1 MKITTKM
8 PHSFAPM
15 IPGVD
20 RKSDTG
26 SSRTGGIGGGIGTG
40 MLSILMVLI
49 ILLLSAFAVLSYSEA
64 RAENRLTEKTIQS
77 AQDYYA
83 ADRRAEEILFTF
95 HGYWAEG
102 GAEKAKAKIA
112 AFPEEEGES
121 ISLSEEEGSVLISC
135 LIPIDQARQLRL
147 ELVLGEEGLRTKTR
161 KVESTAQWEDEGI
174 YIWDGG

>member
-1 MKITTKM
+1 MKITMKM

-20 RKSDTG
+20 RKSDTD
-26 SSRTGGIGGGIGTG
+26 SSRTGGIGGEIGTG

-102 GAEKAKAKIA
+102 GAEEAKAKINT
-112 AFPEEEGES
+112 
-121 ISLSEEEGSVLISC
+121 
-135 LIPIDQARQLRL
+135 
-147 ELVLGEEGLRTKTR
+147 GLTVTG
-161 KVESTAQWEDEGI
+161 TAQTVIPAETGGERFCYEFTCKAGGEDCII
-174 YIWDGG
+174 YIDCETGKEADILSIIHTNNGTLTE

>member
-1 MKITTKM
+1 MKITMKM

-49 ILLLSAFAVLSYSEA
+49 ILLLSAFAVLSYSAA

-83 ADRRAEEILFTF
+83 ADRRAEDMQDPQFVHCRSRLS
-95 HGYWAEG
+95 
-102 GAEKAKAKIA
+102 GAQNQR
-112 AFPEEEGES
+112 
-121 ISLSEEEGSVLISC
+121 SLITIVSPG
-135 LIPIDQARQLRL
+135 
-147 ELVLGEEGLRTKTR
+147 RT
-161 KVESTAQWEDEGI
+161 G
-174 YIWDGG
+174 

>member
-1 MKITTKM
+1 
-8 PHSFAPM
+8 M

-102 GAEKAKAKIA
+102 GAAEAKAKIA
-112 AFPEEEGES
+112 AFPAEEGES
-121 ISLSEEEGSVLISC
+121 ISLSEEEGSVLI
-135 LIPIDQARQLRL
+135 
-147 ELVLGEEGLRTKTR
+147 T
-161 KVESTAQWEDEGI
+161 
-174 YIWDGG
+174 